1 MEEEPTTVLR
11 HRYLFPVSTSPSS
24 RIQSETA
31 KAIEIVHGGSDD
43 GASKRDKDVSN
54 FRSGLAECSMSN
66 PSLEADAPGWS
77 SVWNQSSSV
86 EPFPQ
91 TSSSTRMR
99 PKTAAHQNNLKAAS
113 DDGEFIEET
122 YEGKSGE
129 ANLQEPT
136 AERGPICWKCQGS
149 GRVESKP
156 LSSKQKRKK
165 QPLTDDTM
173 RQNTECP
180 PNNAPTPT
188 ASSTSTTTTPTSTPC
203 RVCQGRGWMKARP
216 LSHRPGRITRA
227 CLPSD
232 YSPCGPLPWA
242 LQQETKGNQPWI
254 KLVLEQADAQGHH
267 VDLTPHVLQ
276 TIRQEQEQHDLA
288 DKVDEMDTNSNNN
301 KKKQFK
307 KDNKDDNRPAL
318 PIHNWIP
325 SVGEE
330 LCRLTGSWRILQQV
344 QNHRWT
350 TDDLVTAWCA
360 AQQFPALLR
369 QDKKKDNGRLCY
381 LDLGT
386 GNASVLQ
393 MVVWSS
399 LVRKGVALHTAIGVE
414 ARSQAVAL
422 AQRSLSFNLEPL
434 ENEQDDQPK
443 RYSIDNHNKDTL
455 NGWVQVVHSDF
466 RNYNPLNHEG
476 HPQAFDLITGTPP
489 YFRVE
494 FQTTIR
500 AKQAAVVPEPARV
513 SPLEKNDPKHENP
526 VHESISSAASN
537 DRPTRESPAVPM
549 TDPERTIATCSSTTT
564 SLATTRAVIRQGGM
578 PTAMAS
584 APARCE
590 FRGGIEAYVHTAAQ
604 WLAVPHGR
612 FVVCENWLNHDRVEA
627 AAQSAGLCIVQQVHV
642 HGKQQQEQA
651 TRAPTQEEQHPDSS
665 NETHAH
671 ETTSSYSTRPT
682 KRHKKKKVLSA
693 PSQPLFAVYVMMHR
707 NGSNDP
713 NCETSTNTTDNKN
726 VEKETASTNNSH
738 QKDTDKDSPTNNII
752 KLAVRNAQ
760 GQWTRQYLDT
770 VMKDMNMPTLLKDR
784 EPL

>member
-1 MEEEPTTVLR
+1 
-11 HRYLFPVSTSPSS
+11 
-24 RIQSETA
+24 
-31 KAIEIVHGGSDD
+31 
-43 GASKRDKDVSN
+43 
-54 FRSGLAECSMSN
+54 
-66 PSLEADAPGWS
+66 
-77 SVWNQSSSV
+77 
-86 EPFPQ
+86 
-91 TSSSTRMR
+91 MR
-99 PKTAAHQNNLKAAS
+99 PKTAAHLDNLRAES
-113 DDGEFIEET
+113 DDGVFVEET
-122 YEGKSGE
+122 YEGKNCE
-129 ANLQEPT
+129 ATLQEPT

-165 QPLTDDTM
+165 QPLNDDTM

-180 PNNAPTPT
+180 LNNARNPT
-188 ASSTSTTTTPTSTPC
+188 ASSTSTTTTTPTPTPC

-242 LQQETKGNQPWI
+242 LQQETNANHPWI
-254 KLVLEQADAQGHH
+254 KLVLEQADMQGRH
-267 VDLTPHVLQ
+267 VDLTPHFLK
-276 TIRQEQEQHDLA
+276 TMRQEQEQHDLD
-288 DKVDEMDTNSNNN
+288 DKIEMYTNSNN

-307 KDNKDDNRPAL
+307 KDNPTSTDDNRPAL
-318 PIHNWIP
+318 PIPGWIP

-360 AQQFPALLR
+360 AQQFPALLQQQQQDQ
-369 QDKKKDNGRLCY
+369 QDKKKDKGRLCY
-381 LDLGT
+381 MDLGT

-422 AQRSLSFNLEPL
+422 AQRSLSFNLEPI
-434 ENEQDDQPK
+434 EHKPDKKDDQPK
-443 RYSIDNHNKDTL
+443 RYSIDNHTKDTP
-455 NGWVQVVHSDF
+455 NGWIQVVHSDF

-526 VHESISSAASN
+526 VHESILSTASN

-549 TDPERTIATCSSTTT
+549 TEPERTIATCSSTAT

-642 HGKQQQEQA
+642 HGKQQQEEEEPA
-651 TRAPTQEEQHPDSS
+651 TRAPTQQEQHQGSS

-671 ETTSSYSTRPT
+671 EPTSSYSIRPT
-682 KRHKKKKVLSA
+682 KRHKKKKVPPA
-693 PSQPLFAVYVMMHR
+693 ASQPLFAVFVMMHR

-713 NCETSTNTTDNKN
+713 NCDTSTNTTDNKY
-726 VEKETASTNNSH
+726 VEKETRSTNNNH
-738 QKDTDKDSPTNNII
+738 EKDMVEDAPTNNII